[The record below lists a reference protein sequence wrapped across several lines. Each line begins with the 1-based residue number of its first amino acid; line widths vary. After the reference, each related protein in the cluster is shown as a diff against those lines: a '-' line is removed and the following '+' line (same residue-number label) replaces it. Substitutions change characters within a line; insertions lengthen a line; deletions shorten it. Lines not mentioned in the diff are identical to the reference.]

1 MAEIAIKKE
10 DNGYTKHQANVF
22 MHLKARYPNNISYID
37 YSVDNDEFYMNYE
50 VKPEIHLYNNG
61 LGDVIDSSHGEPEIY
76 SVSEARDPSV
86 IIGIMYKIF
95 DIVIYIHE
103 NNFIHGDL
111 QEHNIMW
118 DKYKK
123 EPILIDWERSED
135 ISILDDHYK
144 IALVAIDIHDL
155 ARAFNRFMGSVRE
168 LSHIKDMLIEIEGKL
183 SYIKILETEIDD
195 RRLDPSA
202 LKGLTMETLLTEPH
216 NLKSLLISTM
226 ESHKVDTVISGGS
239 YESFAKDYNRL
250 CNMLGIKN

>member
-1 MAEIAIKKE
+1 
-10 DNGYTKHQANVF
+10 
-22 MHLKARYPNNISYID
+22 
-37 YSVDNDEFYMNYE
+37 
-50 VKPEIHLYNNG
+50 
-61 LGDVIDSSHGEPEIY
+61 
-76 SVSEARDPSV
+76 
-86 IIGIMYKIF
+86 MYKIF